1 MLLENAGHRRL
12 RRLEN
17 FEMGTLANAN
27 TRFLRIWITRAQT
40 GSEHL
45 SAVVPRVG
53 KRLDG
58 KISFFRNSGQRLT
71 FHRRISAARNRLL
84 RDWQYAFVPPTKI
97 VRRRVSVH
105 CRGAS

>member
-1 MLLENAGHRRL
+1 MLLKNAGHRRL

-17 FEMGTLANAN
+17 SEMGTLANAN
-27 TRFLRIWITRAQT
+27 TRFLRIWITLAQT

-45 SAVVPRVG
+45 SAVVPRVE

-58 KISFFRNSGQRLT
+58 KISFFRNSGQRST

-84 RDWQYAFVPPTKI
+84 RDWEYAFAPPTEI
-97 VRRRVSVH
+97 VRRRVGVH